1 MTSTDGGSL
10 VRVHNF
16 SVSLDGFGVG
26 EGQTLDEPFRHAGS
40 RLLDWAL
47 PTRTFQR
54 MSFHGQSRLPR

>member
-26 EGQTLDEPFRHAGS
+26 EGRIDEDLDELAVGDHRAQHF
-40 RLLDWAL
+40 AL
-47 PTRTFQR
+47 
-54 MSFHGQSRLPR
+54 GA